1 MAESVECAR
10 DQGKFWEL
18 QKILYDSVEKIPKK
32 NLYKYAKK
40 SGVKDIRRFQ
50 TCLNERK
57 YKDRVINDLKEGMQ
71 LGIRGTP
78 TFILGAF
85 DKDTRVVHG
94 ELLSGAVSEKKFK
107 EVIEKYLSIA
117 RAEASLAR

>member
-1 MAESVECAR
+1 
-10 DQGKFWEL
+10 
-18 QKILYDSVEKIPKK
+18 
-32 NLYKYAKK
+32 
-40 SGVKDIRRFQ
+40 
-50 TCLNERK
+50 
-57 YKDRVINDLKEGMQ
+57 MQ